1 MTQKRAQAGRRSPPA
16 TPSVMLP
23 SAEKLEPRHAI
34 SDLPFVPPSFNEN
47 SAYLPLPV
55 PIDLFSY
62 ARTMNPRRDAHR
74 GLSLVY

>member
-1 MTQKRAQAGRRSPPA
+1 MAQRRAEAGRRSPPA

-23 SAEKLEPRHAI
+23 SAEMLEPRHAI
-34 SDLPFVPPSFNEN
+34 SDLPFVPPSFNDN

-62 ARTMNPRRDAHR
+62 ARTTIPRREARHR
-74 GLSLVY
+74 VNPAY